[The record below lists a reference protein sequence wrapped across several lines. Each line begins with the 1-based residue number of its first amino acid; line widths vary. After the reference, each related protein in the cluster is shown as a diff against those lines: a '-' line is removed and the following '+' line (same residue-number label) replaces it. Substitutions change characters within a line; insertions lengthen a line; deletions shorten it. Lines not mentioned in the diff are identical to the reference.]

1 MTDRDLQQH
10 VQHALE
16 FEPSVEAT
24 AIGVIVEAGIV
35 TLRGDVGTFREKQ
48 TAERI
53 VLGVYGVRGVADDL
67 VVRPVNGYE
76 RTDSDIARSAVTA
89 LELNFV
95 VPRHKVTVSVTDG
108 WVTLKGHVAWQYQKN
123 AAARALRDLA
133 GVLGVSNHIV
143 VESMV
148 QPGDVQTKIEAAFKR
163 SADIDSRRVRVN
175 VESGKVTLTGNV
187 RSWAERQEAER
198 AAWAAQGVTQVEDR
212 LAVVP

>member
-163 SADIDSRRVRVN
+163 SADIDSRRVHVN